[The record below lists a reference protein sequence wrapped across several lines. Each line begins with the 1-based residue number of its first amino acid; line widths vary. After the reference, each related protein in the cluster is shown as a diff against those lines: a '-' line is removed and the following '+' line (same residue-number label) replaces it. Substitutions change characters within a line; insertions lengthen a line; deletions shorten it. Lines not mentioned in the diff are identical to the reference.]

1 MLEFGGPL
9 ACTTR
14 NENLPYIYI
23 YIFTGL
29 RHSAD
34 PFSSSEGKVH
44 GSVGSFR
51 WKDLLNCLCV
61 VTRGIVFLV
70 RFECVT
76 LCRHPLFW
84 PSQNRVLSFWTNHS
98 ECLLVGFFHVVFGMC
113 YIPSACVNDMP
124 PPEKGRFVKPSV
136 NMAAASCLYIVCR
149 NDVLQT

>member
-1 MLEFGGPL
+1 MASPRHDADLTPPLGTGFQTIFAPEVQKYDVFLHISENVDFDTPYTFFFFGFLSLCYG
-9 ACTTR
+9 AVGDAAG
-14 NENLPYIYI
+14 
-23 YIFTGL
+23 FTGL

-84 PSQNRVLSFWTNHS
+84 PSQNRVLSF
-98 ECLLVGFFHVVFGMC
+98 
-113 YIPSACVNDMP
+113 
-124 PPEKGRFVKPSV
+124 
-136 NMAAASCLYIVCR
+136 
-149 NDVLQT
+149 

>member
-1 MLEFGGPL
+1 MKISKN
-9 ACTTR
+9 R
-14 NENLPYIYI
+14 ENGCPGRFSFSQNGYSQAYAIPP
-23 YIFTGL
+23 T
-29 RHSAD
+29 